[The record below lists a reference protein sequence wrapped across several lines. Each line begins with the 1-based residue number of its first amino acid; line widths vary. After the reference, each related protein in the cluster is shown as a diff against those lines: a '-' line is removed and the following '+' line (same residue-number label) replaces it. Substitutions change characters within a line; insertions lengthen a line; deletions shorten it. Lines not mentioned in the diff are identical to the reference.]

1 MKRTLIA
8 AALLAASGSTLAA
21 EIVLFAGENFR
32 GPRIQVES
40 PVPNLARS
48 GFNELAS
55 SISVRRG
62 TWQACDDSAF
72 RGNCVTLPEGDY
84 PNGGVNPY
92 NPTAASMK
100 TRTYRTEIVKNHS
113 G

>member
-62 TWQACDDSAF
+62 TWTST
-72 RGNCVTLPEGDY
+72 GPG
-84 PNGGVNPY
+84 P
-92 NPTAASMK
+92 S
-100 TRTYRTEIVKNHS
+100 S
-113 G
+113 GSFCGSVV